1 MFCRVLLSP
10 RPFLGQILCIRF
22 LRSHVVWSGSTLGP
36 AERLVCFIVSA
47 HSSAFTVP
55 VRLFPMTVSRSL
67 WTGLHRSTGM
77 YCVTLVVDNYLS
89 YHFVYW
95 LMNTHIFR
103 RRQQFPLSIC
113 DFMVK
118 FLYPLRSL
126 SVVRFQIWKFL
137 TGSEAISVSIF
148 SLKKGWVGVTAGQ
161 ALRVLMEYCVF
172 HKIFLSL
179 ITSWTRDYTT
189 PLVVL
194 QHGTTISLRGQGSA
208 CPKSWPGV

>member
-1 MFCRVLLSP
+1 
-10 RPFLGQILCIRF
+10 
-22 LRSHVVWSGSTLGP
+22 
-36 AERLVCFIVSA
+36 
-47 HSSAFTVP
+47 
-55 VRLFPMTVSRSL
+55 
-67 WTGLHRSTGM
+67 M

-118 FLYPLRSL
+118 LLYPLRSL
-126 SVVRFQIWKFL
+126 SVVRFQIWKFP

-161 ALRVLMEYCVF
+161 ALSVLMEYFVF

-179 ITSWTRDYTT
+179 ITSWLYDPSRCLTAWNNYQLT
-189 PLVVL
+189 
-194 QHGTTISLRGQGSA
+194 GTGISLPQDLTRSLERTRPPTWAFLRLQTLPRTETWHRRRPSQRVRRD
-208 CPKSWPGV
+208 P